1 MSAMEPAYLVG
12 RIRDALA
19 REEAEL
25 GIGVEVV
32 GGAVAL
38 TGVVPSEERR
48 ERAGRAAEPL
58 CGGYALVNE
67 ITVRPPASPGAAETL
82 R

>member
-1 MSAMEPAYLVG
+1 MEPAYLVG

-32 GGAVAL
+32 GGAVVL
-38 TGVVPSEERR
+38 TGIVPSEERR
-48 ERAGRAAEPL
+48 RRAGRAAHAL
-58 CGGYALVNE
+58 CSGYALVNE
-67 ITVRPPASPGAAETL
+67 ITVRPPAAAGSVETL